1 MLIDTHTHFDLPVY
15 DTDREAYMARAYQ
28 RGVRHLVLIGYEARY
43 FDRLVS
49 TARTMD
55 GIAQKNPMATITPHL
70 APGLHPLYIAR
81 HTPNDLAT
89 LEHYIKHDKVIAI
102 GEIGLD
108 TYPSDFNNI
117 ALLDKQKQFFSAQLE
132 LASTYQL
139 PVVLH
144 IRKAH
149 ADTLQLLKHHR
160 FQGGGIA
167 HSFSGGAQEAF
178 AFIKQGFCLG
188 LTGQLTNPNAKKL
201 RRTVL
206 AVLERFGLD
215 YFVIETDCPDM
226 TPITCQHLPVNEPST
241 LPLIAQA
248 LARLADC
255 DIDHVT
261 NKLWQNSCRAF
272 SLTFN

>member
-1 MLIDTHTHFDLPVY
+1 M
-15 DTDREAYMARAYQ
+15 
-28 RGVRHLVLIGYEARY
+28 
-43 FDRLVS
+43 
-49 TARTMD
+49 
-55 GIAQKNPMATITPHL
+55 
-70 APGLHPLYIAR
+70 
-81 HTPNDLAT
+81 
-89 LEHYIKHDKVIAI
+89 
-102 GEIGLD
+102 
-108 TYPSDFNNI
+108 
-117 ALLDKQKQFFSAQLE
+117 
-132 LASTYQL
+132 
-139 PVVLH
+139 
-144 IRKAH
+144 
-149 ADTLQLLKHHR
+149 
-160 FQGGGIA
+160 
-167 HSFSGGAQEAF
+167 
-178 AFIKQGFCLG
+178 G